1 MIVIIPHSFIYPDI
15 TGILAGAGVK
25 HGKIILHTSQS
36 LYNRNDGGASYIVKP
51 SNGVVVTPL

>member
-1 MIVIIPHSFIYPDI
+1 VITPHSFICPVI
-15 TGILAGAGVK
+15 IGILAGAGVK
-25 HGKIILHTSQS
+25 HGKVILHTSQS